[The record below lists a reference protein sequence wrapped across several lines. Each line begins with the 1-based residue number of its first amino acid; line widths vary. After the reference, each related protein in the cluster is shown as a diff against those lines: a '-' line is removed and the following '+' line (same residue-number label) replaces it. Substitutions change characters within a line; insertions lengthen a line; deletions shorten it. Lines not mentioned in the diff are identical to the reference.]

1 VIVMANQKD
10 ERSLGELLSEL
21 SRETGQ
27 LVRKEFELATTEM
40 TGRAKRASAGAGVA
54 AVGGAL
60 IHAGVLVMLAG
71 LVIGLVQAGV
81 SPWLSALI
89 VAVATIIVGYAL
101 LTRGVGQVRRTRV
114 FPTETI
120 QSLKET
126 ATWTT
131 RQGA

>member
-1 VIVMANQKD
+1 MANQRD
-10 ERSLGELLSEL
+10 DRSLGELLSEL

-40 TGRAKRASAGAGVA
+40 TGRVKRASAGAGVA
-54 AVGGAL
+54 AAGGAL
-60 IHAGVLVMLAG
+60 MHAGVLVILAALVLG
-71 LVIGLVQAGV
+71 LAQAGV
-81 SPWLSALI
+81 SPWLSAVI
-89 VAVATIIVGYAL
+89 VAVLAMVVGYL
-101 LTRGVGQVRRTRV
+101 LVNRGVGQVRRTTV
-114 FPTETI
+114 VPTQTI

>member
-1 VIVMANQKD
+1 MANQKD

-40 TGRAKRASAGAGVA
+40 TGRVKRAGAGAGVA
-54 AVGGAL
+54 AAGGAL
-60 IHAGVLVMLAG
+60 MHAGVLVMLAAI
-71 LVIGLVQAGV
+71 VIGLAQAGL
-81 SPWLSALI
+81 SPWVSALS
-89 VAVATIIVGYAL
+89 VAVVTMSVGYVL
-101 LTRGVGQVRRTRV
+101 VSKGVGQVRRTAMV
-114 FPTETI
+114 PTQTI

-126 ATWTT
+126 ATWTS

>member
-1 VIVMANQKD
+1 MAIQKD
-10 ERSLGELLSEL
+10 DRSLGELLSEL

-40 TGRAKRASAGAGVA
+40 TGTIKRASAGAGMA
-54 AVGGAL
+54 AAGGAL
-60 IHAGVLVMLAG
+60 MHAGLLVLLAAM
-71 LVIGLVQAGV
+71 VIGLAQAGV

-89 VAVATIIVGYAL
+89 VAIVAMIVGYVL
-101 LTRGVGQVRRTRV
+101 VNRGVGQVRRTTV
-114 FPTETI
+114 VPTQTI